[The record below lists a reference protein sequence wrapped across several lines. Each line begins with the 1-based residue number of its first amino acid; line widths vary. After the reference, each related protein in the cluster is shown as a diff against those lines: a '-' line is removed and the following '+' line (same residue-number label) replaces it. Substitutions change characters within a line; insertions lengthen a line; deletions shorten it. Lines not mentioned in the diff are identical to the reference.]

1 MMKGFQ
7 MASSNYPMTSD
18 ARFPRKIRTGF
29 SEERYQRM
37 ARVAIDY
44 FGGKGSDLVRGGGPG
59 LPETEGGRRT
69 MSKSLGSL
77 RAPEVES

>member
-7 MASSNYPMTSD
+7 MVSSNYPMTSD
-18 ARFPRKIRTGF
+18 ARFPRKVRTGF
-29 SEERYQRM
+29 SGECYQQM

-44 FGGKGSDLVRGGGPG
+44 FGGKGSDLVRGGDPG
-59 LPETEGGRRT
+59 LHETEGGRRT
-69 MSKSLGSL
+69 MSKYPGSL